1 MQGPQWTHAAP
12 ELLAK
17 AESTRLLVEKRVRGV
32 SPASDGKEGSMA
44 ALAYKEAPSGE
55 PRRSVVERTM
65 DALATFLM
73 RQELRVIARNQ
84 DARATIT
91 NVAQPSNTNDRSSIN
106 P

>member
-1 MQGPQWTHAAP
+1 
-12 ELLAK
+12 
-17 AESTRLLVEKRVRGV
+17 
-32 SPASDGKEGSMA
+32 MA
-44 ALAYKEAPSGE
+44 ALAYKEAPSAEPGSLDE
-55 PRRSVVERTM
+55 PRRGVVERTM

-91 NVAQPSNTNDRSSIN
+91 SVAQPSNTNDRSSIN

>member
-1 MQGPQWTHAAP
+1 
-12 ELLAK
+12 
-17 AESTRLLVEKRVRGV
+17 
-32 SPASDGKEGSMA
+32 MA

-55 PRRSVVERTM
+55 PRPGMVQRAM
-65 DALATFLM
+65 DALAVFLM

-91 NVAQPSNTNDRSSIN
+91 NVAPPSSTNDRSSTN

>member
-1 MQGPQWTHAAP
+1 
-12 ELLAK
+12 
-17 AESTRLLVEKRVRGV
+17 
-32 SPASDGKEGSMA
+32 
-44 ALAYKEAPSGE
+44 
-55 PRRSVVERTM
+55 M

-91 NVAQPSNTNDRSSIN
+91 SVAQPSSTMRPFELN

>member
-1 MQGPQWTHAAP
+1 
-12 ELLAK
+12 
-17 AESTRLLVEKRVRGV
+17 
-32 SPASDGKEGSMA
+32 MA

-55 PRRSVVERTM
+55 PRRGVVERTM

-73 RQELRVIARNQ
+73 RQELRVIARNH
-84 DARATIT
+84 DARATII

>member
-1 MQGPQWTHAAP
+1 MQAP
-12 ELLAK
+12 KCWFE
-17 AESTRLLVEKRVRGV
+17 AESTTFDVEKWRGAYL
-32 SPASDGKEGSMA
+32 PLLTARRGSMA
-44 ALAYKEAPSGE
+44 ALAYKEAPRGE
-55 PRRSVVERTM
+55 PQRSVVERTM

-91 NVAQPSNTNDRSSIN
+91 SVAQPSNTNDRSSIN

>member
-1 MQGPQWTHAAP
+1 MQGPQGTHAAP
-12 ELLAK
+12 GLLPW
-17 AESTRLLVEKRVRGV
+17 AESTRFVVEKRARGI
-32 SPASDGKEGSMA
+32 SLASDSKEGSMA